1 MGRAPSFNQHQTDK
15 RLMELFWFSGVDSVS
30 ARDISRGTGLMLGS
44 LYNHYG
50 RRDDMLVAALRFYI
64 DEVIRKRIE
73 RYLALK
79 APRFFEYLWTAAEPI
94 LESKG
99 RHTCFLI
106 HSRESQG
113 YQSLVV
119 LKEIDRGLEMIRE
132 GYAAGVKNFC
142 GSSSSIKLQVNQI
155 FSFHL
160 GLLVFAQTTKSKSNV
175 KDLIRANLRA
185 FNLEQKGTST

>member
-30 ARDISRGTGLMLGS
+30 ARDISKGTGLLLGS

-50 RRDDMLVAALRFYI
+50 HRDDMLAAALRFYI
-64 DEVIRKRIE
+64 DEVIKKRIE
-73 RYLALK
+73 KYLELK
-79 APRFFEYLWTAAEPI
+79 EPKFFEYLWTAAEPI

-99 RHTCFLI
+99 QHTCFLI

-113 YQSLVV
+113 NQSSIVS
-119 LKEIDRGLEMIRE
+119 KEIVRGLEMIRE
-132 GYAAGVKNFC
+132 GYATGVKNFC

-160 GLLVFAQTTKSKSNV
+160 GLLVFAQTTQSKSAV
-175 KDLIRANLRA
+175 KDLIRVNLCA

>member
-50 RRDDMLVAALRFYI
+50 HRDDMLVAALRFYI
-64 DEVIRKRIE
+64 DEVIQKRIE
-73 RYLALK
+73 KYLAIK
-79 APRFFEYLWTAAEPI
+79 EPRFFEYLWTAVEPI

-99 RHTCFLI
+99 QHTCFLI

-113 YQSLVV
+113 YQSSIVS
-119 LKEIDRGLEMIRE
+119 KEIVRGLELIRE
-132 GYAAGVKNFC
+132 GYSAGVKNLC
-142 GSSSSIKLQVNQI
+142 GSSSSIKLQVDQI

-185 FNLEQKGTST
+185 FNLE